1 MWVWVRKFFSDWL
14 RIPDVSLP
22 TPTPKPVPVP
32 IDDDQPLTPGEDNLD
47 EWPEFDGG
55 LKSIPVGL
63 SGRDRIYGR
72 PIISI
77 GASGRFKVDRS
88 FARRLSTI
96 PASEFRNYS
105 RRIYCHK
112 KIHAYF
118 IEAMRRSFE
127 VCPAWRPK
135 KIGCFNPRRMRH
147 SKDPRVPFSDH
158 TYGIAVDIDPGQNR
172 AFSRKKYPDRPK
184 PFEDGWEQYSSIP
197 RSVVEIW
204 EDLGWDWGGRWK
216 NYCDP
221 MHFSLRKLGK

>member
-1 MWVWVRKFFSDWL
+1 MWVWVRKFFADWL

-22 TPTPKPVPVP
+22 TPVPVP

-47 EWPEFDGG
+47 DFPEFDGG

-63 SGRDRIYGR
+63 AERDRIYGR
-72 PIISI
+72 PVISI

-96 PASEFRNYS
+96 PAREFRNYH
-105 RRIYCHK
+105 RRLYCHK
-112 KIHAYF
+112 IFHAYF
-118 IEAMRRSFE
+118 IEAMRRAYE
-127 VCPAWRPK
+127 ICPSWKPK

-158 TYGIAVDIDPGQNR
+158 TYGIAVDIDPGRNR

-184 PFEDGWEQYSSIP
+184 PFDVDWDIYSQIP
-197 RSVVEIW
+197 EGVVLAFESV
-204 EDLGWDWGGRWK
+204 GFDWGGRWK

>member
-1 MWVWVRKFFSDWL
+1 MGDPLFPSAPAGDSKWIDRLLDDLALFLLVSSGIILGAFIVTKKF
-14 RIPDVSLP
+14 
-22 TPTPKPVPVP
+22 TP
-32 IDDDQPLTPGEDNLD
+32 IL
-47 EWPEFDGG
+47 
-55 LKSIPVGL
+55 LK
-63 SGRDRIYGR
+63 RC
-72 PIISI
+72 
-77 GASGRFKVDRS
+77 VDHLK
-88 FARRLSTI
+88 FA
-96 PASEFRNYS
+96 
-105 RRIYCHK
+105 
-112 KIHAYF
+112 
-118 IEAMRRSFE
+118 
-127 VCPAWRPK
+127 
-135 KIGCFNPRRMRH
+135 RRMRH